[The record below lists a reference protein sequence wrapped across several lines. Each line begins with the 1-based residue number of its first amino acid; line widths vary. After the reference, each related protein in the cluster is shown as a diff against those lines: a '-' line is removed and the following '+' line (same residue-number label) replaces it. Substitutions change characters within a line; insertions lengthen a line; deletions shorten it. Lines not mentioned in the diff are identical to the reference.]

1 MQTTHIWHQFHLRR
15 AKIIALSLLL
25 LCVVGKS
32 NAQGY
37 FGLTNNSGSD
47 DKLTSY
53 GFFLGAH
60 TASYQLRY
68 SPEFLNSANSAT
80 GAIHSIFPKFTPG
93 FSLGFIGILRF
104 HDQVNLI
111 FTPKIGFYEYKVDVN
126 YFDGSTVTYPGNT
139 TTGSNTAVTTLGYRT
154 EELVNEATQV
164 ELPFVFKYRSM
175 RFNNTRMYFIGGGS
189 YLFNTKSQEEI
200 NLDPL
205 VTASKDFTVEAGMG
219 FEIYF
224 KYFKFAPEIRF
235 SHGINNLYI
244 ADKNAPEISDAIS
257 SLRRKGVTI
266 VLNFQ

>member
-1 MQTTHIWHQFHLRR
+1 MQTTHFWHQFHLRR
-15 AKIIALSLLL
+15 AKIIVLSLLL
-25 LCVVGKS
+25 GCVVAQS

-47 DKLTSY
+47 DKFTSY
-53 GFFLGAH
+53 GFFLGMH

-68 SPEFLNSANSAT
+68 SPEFLNPAVPANN
-80 GAIHSIFPKFTPG
+80 AIHSIFPKFTPG

-126 YFDGSTVTYPGNT
+126 YFDGASATYPNT
-139 TTGSNTAVTTLGYRT
+139 SNNTALPSLGYRT
-154 EELVNEATQV
+154 EELVNEATMV
-164 ELPFVFKYRSM
+164 ELPVVFKYRSM

-189 YLFNTKSQEEI
+189 YLFNTKAQEEI
-200 NLDPL
+200 NLDPI
-205 VTASKDFTVEAGMG
+205 VTAKRDFTVEAGMG

-235 SHGINNLYI
+235 SHGINNLYV
-244 ADKNAPEISDAIS
+244 ADKTAPEIRDVIS

>member
-1 MQTTHIWHQFHLRR
+1 MQTTHLRHQLHLRWTKIVFLALIGLGLGGN
-15 AKIIALSLLL
+15 AK
-25 LCVVGKS
+25 G
-32 NAQGY
+32 QGF
-37 FGLTNNSGSD
+37 FGLTNFSGSD

-53 GFFLGAH
+53 GFFLGTH
-60 TASYQLRY
+60 TASYQLKY
-68 SPEFLNSANSAT
+68 SPEFLNPANTANN
-80 GAIHSIFPKFTPG
+80 AIHSIFPKYTPG

-126 YFDGSTVTYPGNT
+126 YFDGASATTPGNAN
-139 TTGSNTAVTTLGYRT
+139 GNTQTSLGYRT

-164 ELPFVFKYRSM
+164 ELPLVFKYRSM

-200 NLDPL
+200 NLDPI
-205 VTASKDFTVEAGMG
+205 VTAGRDFTVEAGMG

-235 SHGINNLYI
+235 SHGLNNLYL
-244 ADKNAPEISDAIS
+244 ADKNSPEIQDAIS
-257 SLRRKGVTI
+257 SLRRKGI
-266 VLNFQ
+266 SILLNFQ

>member
-1 MQTTHIWHQFHLRR
+1 MQTTHLWHQLHLRR
-15 AKIIALSLLL
+15 AKVIVLSLLL
-25 LCVVGKS
+25 LCVVTKING
-32 NAQGY
+32 QGY
-37 FGLTNNSGSD
+37 FGLTNNPGSD
-47 DKLTSY
+47 EKLVSY

-68 SPEFLNSANSAT
+68 SPEFLNPTNVANNT
-80 GAIHSIFPKFTPG
+80 IHSIYPKFTPG

-126 YFDGSTVTYPGNT
+126 YFDGTGATIPGNSTVNTLPG
-139 TTGSNTAVTTLGYRT
+139 LGYRS
-154 EELVNEATQV
+154 EELVNEATMV
-164 ELPFVFKYRSM
+164 ELPVVFKYRSM

-189 YLFNTKSQEEI
+189 YLFNTKAQEEI
-200 NLDPL
+200 NLDPI
-205 VTASKDFTVEAGMG
+205 VTTKRDFTVEAGMG
-219 FEIYF
+219 FEFYF

-235 SHGINNLYI
+235 SHGINNLYV
-244 ADKNAPEISDAIS
+244 ADKTAPEIRDAIS

>member
-1 MQTTHIWHQFHLRR
+1 MQTTHLRHQLHLRWTKIVFLALISLGLGGN
-15 AKIIALSLLL
+15 AK
-25 LCVVGKS
+25 G
-32 NAQGY
+32 QGF
-37 FGLTNNSGSD
+37 FGLTNFSGSD

-53 GFFLGAH
+53 GFFLGTH
-60 TASYQLRY
+60 TASYQLKY
-68 SPEFLNSANSAT
+68 SPEFLNPANTANN
-80 GAIHSIFPKFTPG
+80 AIHSIFPKYTPG

-126 YFDGSTVTYPGNT
+126 YFDGASANYN
-139 TTGSNTAVTTLGYRT
+139 NTAGPTTPVTSLGYRT

-164 ELPFVFKYRSM
+164 ELPLVFKYRSM

-200 NLDPL
+200 NLDPI
-205 VTASKDFTVEAGMG
+205 VTAGRDFTVEAGMG

-235 SHGINNLYI
+235 SHGLNNLYL
-244 ADKNAPEISDAIS
+244 ADKNSPEIQDAIS
-257 SLRRKGVTI
+257 SLRRKGI
-266 VLNFQ
+266 SILLNFQ

>member
-1 MQTTHIWHQFHLRR
+1 MQTTHFWHQLHLRW
-15 AKIIALSLLL
+15 AKIAVLSLFIF
-25 LCVVGKS
+25 GYIETAKG
-32 NAQGY
+32 QGF

-53 GFFLGAH
+53 GFFLGMH

-68 SPEFLNSANSAT
+68 SPEFLNRANLANNS
-80 GAIHSIFPKFTPG
+80 IHSIYPKFTPG

-126 YFDGSTVTYPGNT
+126 YFDGTGATIPGNSTVNTLPG
-139 TTGSNTAVTTLGYRT
+139 LGYRS
-154 EELVNEATQV
+154 EELVNEATMV
-164 ELPFVFKYRSM
+164 ELPVVFKYRSM

-189 YLFNTKSQEEI
+189 YLFNTKAQEEI
-200 NLDPL
+200 NLDPI
-205 VTASKDFTVEAGMG
+205 VTTKRDFTVEAGMG
-219 FEIYF
+219 FEFYF

-235 SHGINNLYI
+235 SHGINNLYV
-244 ADKNAPEISDAIS
+244 ADKTAPEIRDAIS